1 MFLPKNRGKTVPFLV
16 TAAIAST
23 IYPGEDVYAQTV
35 SDRVLSDVRVNT
47 AGTCST
53 LTINFNIRVQV
64 LSFFPQT
71 SGRELH
77 VRVKPLD
84 GDFSRLARESLRTPS
99 GVPAL
104 RSIEFEG
111 DNPSGPVLSLFFTRD
126 VRFDVAA
133 GKQPQSVVV
142 SIDEPGTGELCPAT
156 AGTATAAPPA
166 LPTDTSV
173 AEAKPAIAIPAGL
186 YVVNVVSQPKDIGDL
201 PQAQARALQ
210 GQIAYETRFE
220 RDAQVWHRLRVG
232 FFGSREEAEAARAK
246 LAKTFPEAWVTKVT
260 AQERAQGVA
269 TRIETGSDSASA
281 TIAPPAATAAL
292 GEADKAIVTKLLG
305 DAEAAIKTGEND
317 RAIQLLTKALAY
329 PENDTSAR
337 AQELLGLTRERK
349 GQMAHAQAEYEEY
362 LRRYP
367 QGEGSERVRQR
378 LAAILNP
385 GATAPELRAATGST
399 TQTASARA
407 WDWRSRGS
415 FSQFYFRD
423 QSTVKSLVATPVDR
437 TAEVDNSVN
446 LNQLLTT
453 GDITISGGNDRNQL
467 QMRAAGSYTG
477 NFRAGGRDIKSLNA
491 LYLDFSDNEL
501 NYSTRIGRQT
511 KNGAGILGRF
521 DGAMFGWQAR
531 PKLRVNFA
539 GGFPVLS
546 SRQMKVLTDRYFY
559 GASVDIGSR
568 SDKLQTTLYWFD
580 QHSRKLIDRRSVG
593 LESRY
598 VNAQFNSYVI
608 VDYDVKYSKLNLGL
622 LTLNYTMK
630 DSSSLSFTADYRQSP
645 LLTTNNALIGQSD
658 PLTFAPILDLRDMRG
673 LYTDQQIYQLAQDR
687 TLTAKSMT
695 LSYSRP
701 LTKKLQGNL
710 DFTLTNTG
718 GTPTS
723 GGVAGT
729 PAQGKE
735 FFYGA
740 QLVGSGL
747 LWSND
752 IYILSGR
759 YADTQR
765 ARTYTADIN
774 ARVPVTDKLRL
785 SPRARYGL
793 RTDKLGNSTFRQI
806 QPTLRINYYPM
817 RHSEVEIELGGNFS
831 RDKSVIG
838 TTTTRGSESGYVL
851 SAGYRLDF

>member
-1 MFLPKNRGKTVPFLV
+1 MFTPKNRGKAVPFLV

-23 IYPGEDVYAQTV
+23 VYPGEDVYAQSV

-47 AGTCST
+47 AGTCAT
-53 LTINFNIRVQV
+53 LTVNFNIRVQV

-84 GDFSRLARESLRTPS
+84 QDFSRLTRESLRTPS

-133 GKQPQSVVV
+133 GKQPQSVV
-142 SIDEPGTGELCPAT
+142 ITLDEPGTGELCPAT
-156 AGTATAAPPA
+156 AASATTQPDQSSVGT
-166 LPTDTSV
+166 DVSV
-173 AEAKPAIAIPAGL
+173 KPDIPIPAGL
-186 YVVNVVSQPKDIGDL
+186 YVVNVLSQPKDIGDL
-201 PQAQARALQ
+201 PAAQASAIK

-220 RDAQVWHRLRVG
+220 RDAQIWHRLRVG
-232 FFGSREEAEAARAK
+232 FFVSREEAEAARK
-246 LAKTFPEAWVTKVT
+246 QLAKTFPESWVTKVS
-260 AQERAQGVA
+260 AQERLQGVS
-269 TRIETGSDSASA
+269 TRIDTG
-281 TIAPPAATAAL
+281 TTPTVATAAPPSVGTL
-292 GEADKAIVTKLLG
+292 NPADQTAIIKLLS
-305 DAEAAIKTGEND
+305 DAEGAIKGGEND

-329 PENDTSAR
+329 PENNQSAR

-367 QGEGSERVRQR
+367 EGEGADRVKQR

-385 GATAPELRAATGST
+385 GAATPALRAATGSSEET
-399 TQTASARA
+399 RSANA
-407 WDWRSRGS
+407 WDWRARGS

-423 QSTVKSLVATPVDR
+423 QSTVKSLVATPIDL

-467 QMRAAGSYTG
+467 QLRAAGSYTG
-477 NFRAGGRDIKSLNA
+477 NFRTGGRDIKTLNA
-491 LYLDFSDNEL
+491 LYVDFADSEL

-511 KNGAGILGRF
+511 KNGSGILGRF
-521 DGAMFGWQAR
+521 DGALMGWQAK
-531 PKLRVNFA
+531 PKIRLNMAA
-539 GGFPVLS
+539 GVPVLS
-546 SRQMKVLTDRYFY
+546 SRQMKILNDRYFY

-580 QHSRKLIDRRSVG
+580 QRSRKLIDRQSVG

-598 VNAQFNSYVI
+598 VNERFNSYAI

-630 DSSSLSFTADYRQSP
+630 DSSTISFTADYRRSP
-645 LLTTNNALIGQSD
+645 LLTTNNALIGQAD
-658 PLTFAPILDLRDMRG
+658 PFTFAPILDLRDLRSIF
-673 LYTDQQIYQLAQDR
+673 TDDQIYQLALDR
-687 TLTAKSMT
+687 TLVAKSMT
-695 LSYSRP
+695 LTYARP
-701 LTKKLQGNL
+701 ITKKLQTNI

-723 GGVAGT
+723 GGVQGFA
-729 PAQGKE
+729 AQGRE
-735 FFYGA
+735 YFYGA
-740 QLVGSGL
+740 QLIGSGL

-765 ARTYTADIN
+765 SRTYTADIN
-774 ARVPVTDKLRL
+774 ARVPVTSKLRL

-793 RTDKLGNSTFRQI
+793 RQDKTGNSTFRQF
-806 QPTLRINYYPM
+806 QPMMRINYYPM
-817 RHSEVEIELGGNFS
+817 RHSEIEVELGGNFA
-831 RDKSVIG
+831 RDKATIG
-838 TTTTRGSESGYVL
+838 TTTTRGSESGYVI

>member
-1 MFLPKNRGKTVPFLV
+1 MIEPRNRGRAVPLLV

-23 IYPGEDVYAQTV
+23 IYPGEDVYAQSV
-35 SDRVLSDVRVNT
+35 ADRVLSDVRVNT
-47 AGTCST
+47 SGTCAT
-53 LTINFNIRVQV
+53 LTVNFNIRVQV

-84 GDFSRLARESLRTPS
+84 QDFSRLARESLRTPS

-133 GKQPQSVVV
+133 GKQPQSVV
-142 SIDEPGTGELCPAT
+142 ITLDEPGSGELCPAT
-156 AGTATAAPPA
+156 SSVSATAPA
-166 LPTDTSV
+166 TGSGAV
-173 AEAKPAIAIPAGL
+173 EQVAKPDIPIPAGL
-186 YVVNVVSQPKDIGDL
+186 YVVNVLSQPKDIGDL
-201 PQAQARALQ
+201 PPTQAGAIK

-220 RDAQVWHRLRVG
+220 RDAQIWHRLRVG
-232 FFGSREEAEAARAK
+232 FFVSREEAEAARK
-246 LAKTFPEAWVTKVT
+246 QLAKTFPEAWVTKVT
-260 AQERAQGVA
+260 AQERLQGVTTRLDTGTAVTTA
-269 TRIETGSDSASA
+269 TA
-281 TIAPPAATAAL
+281 APPAGAL
-292 GEADKAIVTKLLG
+292 SEADQAAVGKLLS
-305 DAEAAIKTGEND
+305 DSEAAIKSGEND
-317 RAIQLLTKALAY
+317 RAVQLLTKALTF
-329 PENDTSAR
+329 PENPQSAR

-367 QGEGSERVRQR
+367 EGEGADRVRQR

-385 GATAPELRAATGST
+385 GAAAPALRPATGSMT
-399 TQTASARA
+399 ETRSANA
-407 WDWRSRGS
+407 WDWRARGS

-423 QSTVKSLVATPVDR
+423 QSTIKSLVATPIDR

-453 GDITISGGNDRNQL
+453 ADVTVSGGNDRNQL

-477 NFRAGGRDIKSLNA
+477 NFRPGGRDIKSLNA
-491 LYLDFSDNEL
+491 LYADFADNEL
-501 NYSTRIGRQT
+501 NYSMRVGRQT

-531 PKLRVNFA
+531 PKVRLNFA
-539 GGFPVLS
+539 GGVPVLT
-546 SRQMKVLTDRYFY
+546 SRQLKVLNDRYFY

-598 VNAQFNSYVI
+598 VNAQFNSYAI

-622 LTLNYTMK
+622 LTLNYTLK
-630 DSSSLSFTADYRQSP
+630 DTSTISFTADYRRSP
-645 LLTTNNALIGQSD
+645 LLTTNNALIGQAD
-658 PLTFAPILDLRDMRG
+658 PLTFAPILDLRDLR
-673 LYTDQQIYQLAQDR
+673 TIFSDNQIYQLALDR
-687 TLTAKSMT
+687 TLVAKSMT
-695 LSYSRP
+695 LTYARP
-701 LTKKLQGNL
+701 ITKKLQTNI

-718 GTPTS
+718 GTPSS
-723 GGVAGT
+723 GGVQGFA
-729 PAQGKE
+729 AQGRE
-735 FFYGA
+735 YFYGA
-740 QLVGSGL
+740 QLIGSGL

-765 ARTYTADIN
+765 SRTYTADIN
-774 ARVPVTDKLRL
+774 ARVPVTDKLRI

-793 RTDKLGNSTFRQI
+793 REDKTGNSTFRQF
-806 QPTLRINYYPM
+806 QPMMRINYYPI
-817 RHSEVEIELGGNFS
+817 RHSEIEIEFGGNFS
-831 RDKSVIG
+831 RDRATIG